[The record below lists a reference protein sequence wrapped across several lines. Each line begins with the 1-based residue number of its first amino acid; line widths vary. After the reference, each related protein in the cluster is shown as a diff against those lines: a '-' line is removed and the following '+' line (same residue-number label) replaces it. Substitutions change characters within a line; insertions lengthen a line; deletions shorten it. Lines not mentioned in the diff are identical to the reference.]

1 MKNLLAWVCVCA
13 LAVSG
18 LALDTPTFHASFDG
32 SAKAD
37 SARGQAEPS
46 AAKGLEFVPGFKGQ
60 ALRVTPGGLL
70 SYATAGNYQRARG
83 SLSMWVK
90 PLRAAPAEPQFLQRL
105 FTDGPMAHLQGFGL
119 CYVLERYL
127 HGGIDRNV
135 DKGPELWGWEQLTL
149 TWDADGQGGQG
160 AFRFYVDGLPL
171 INAESSM
178 TDIYRLRQRFPA
190 ATGPLFYIGCEP
202 NGNQASY
209 TAIDELKIYDRV
221 LSADEVRKDYLETSP
236 LHFLPSPQLLPA
248 GKETLV
254 EVTATNLGAKPV
266 SRDLSWQI
274 EELDGKKIAAGDCGQ
289 LSLEPGDKRRFPF
302 MAPPLKPGSYQLRLS
317 ERTYPLYVPQLEKL
331 ERPAKLEL
339 ERVASV
345 DCAADLDSSR
355 FAGNNSRV
363 VNGAYREGSR
373 IAFFLEVKEPDRPYL
388 LTVNYPDD
396 ATRTVLMHAST
407 AVAMGQASH
416 VQAGYCTGGETK
428 NNGGMATMQ
437 FLWWP
442 ETKRT
447 ALVFVDRQG
456 TDKAAVASI
465 TVDKIVGGLAGIPLL
480 KITPPQDLPGRE
492 IGMEFEDASL
502 ALCFGS
508 GKEKF
513 TTSLAGFGM
522 ICERLTAF
530 MGFIGMNSFTY
541 PATWYCGPNW
551 GNSKNAAVSN
561 RKSIHP
567 DLWVELLQW
576 KLAAAGCKFYP
587 SVSMDHDS
595 FLLTQGFAGSTEEKI
610 AAGADTLYLVNH
622 DGTPAMTWNC
632 RPVYNPFHPV
642 VRQHL
647 LELVEEL
654 VERGE
659 DSGAFGGVTLWL
671 GRENFL
677 PKGAQCGYDD
687 ATVGLFERETGVA
700 VPADKTA
707 ANRFYQRY
715 RFLMDKHR
723 EAWLRWRCDKIT
735 DLYLDMLAA
744 IRRKDKDA
752 KLVLGC
758 WTNGDN
764 VMEGDLLEAWYKRGI
779 DLKRLAAIPGV
790 VLQRVERAD
799 SYRYMAPEGA
809 GVEVIDKFRE
819 PSTAA
824 AYNDYFNGLRFF
836 EEYYEPR
843 LSLCDPAKNPYWK
856 PIDNC
861 PEANNLVYYGACQG
875 RGRAYLKEMA
885 WTLALTDPLYI
896 NRGGISEEGQGY
908 LDYFREFA
916 AAFRALPAR
925 KFQLWT
931 KAVAEPVF
939 IRELDTPAGHYF
951 YLINTLETDATTE
964 LKISAAVTD
973 LSSGAKL
980 EPTDGALKLALRP
993 YELRSFLAPQGA
1005 VIADASTTLPPAT
1018 LAQLKA
1024 DLDSLCRSVEL
1035 GQDKLSPKDRGRYA
1049 TRVQEARKAFDA
1061 KAYFQLDR
1069 LLHDRLGDLA
1079 MKLSGAR
1086 PWMVLGPFDNAAKG
1100 KIDTALPPDQKL
1112 DLQASYPS
1120 GDGKTLSW
1128 QQVADHKLGV
1138 DFETLYG
1145 KTDWKFVY
1153 AFIKV
1158 KSPTARKAT
1167 LLLGSD
1173 DGAKIWLNGKE
1184 VFKLDA
1190 QRGASKWD
1198 NRIPV
1203 ELQAGDNDLLLK
1215 IDDKVGTWRFYLD
1228 FEPNEGLEWH
1238 Q

>member
-1 MKNLLAWVCVCA
+1 MKKMLAWVCVCA

-18 LALDTPTFHASFDG
+18 LALDTPTFHARFDG

-37 SARGQAEPS
+37 SARGQAEPTT
-46 AAKGLEFVPGFKGQ
+46 AKGLEFVPGFKGQ

-90 PLRAAPAEPQFLQRL
+90 PLREAPAEPQFLQRL
-105 FTDGPMAHLQGFGL
+105 FTDGTMMHLQGFGL
-119 CYVLERYL
+119 CYVNEHYL
-127 HGGIDRNV
+127 HCGIDRATQP
-135 DKGPELWGWEQLTL
+135 GPELWGWSQITL
-149 TWDADGQGGQG
+149 TWAADGQGGQG
-160 AFRFYVDGLPL
+160 DFRFYVDGLPL
-171 INAESSM
+171 IHAEGYM
-178 TDIYRLRQRFPA
+178 KDIYRLQSRFPDT
-190 ATGPLFYIGCEP
+190 TGPLFYIGCQP
-202 NGNQASY
+202 DGNQASHM
-209 TAIDELKIYDRV
+209 AIDELKIYDRV
-221 LSADEVRKDYLETSP
+221 LSGDEVRKDYLETFP
-236 LHFLPSPQLLPA
+236 LHFLPSPQLLLA
-248 GKETLV
+248 GKENLV
-254 EVTATNLGAKPV
+254 EVAATNLSAKPV
-266 SRDLSWQI
+266 ATKLSW
-274 EELDGKKIAAGDCGQ
+274 ELESPDGKKIAAGDCGQ
-289 LSLEPGDKRRFPF
+289 LSLEPGAKRRFPF
-302 MAPPLKPGSYQLRLS
+302 MAPPLKPGSYQLRLN
-317 ERTYPLYVPQLEKL
+317 EQVYPLYVARLEKL
-331 ERPAKLEL
+331 ESPAKLEL
-339 ERVASV
+339 ERVERI
-345 DCAADLDSSR
+345 DCAANLDSSR
-355 FAGNNSRV
+355 FAGNDCRV
-363 VNGAYREGSR
+363 VDDAYREGSR
-373 IAFFLEVKEPDRPYL
+373 IAFFLGVKEPQRPYL
-388 LTVNYPDD
+388 LTVEYPDD
-396 ATRTVLMHAST
+396 AVRTVSVHVST
-407 AVAMGQASH
+407 AMPFGGASH
-416 VQAGYCTGGETK
+416 LQTGYCTGGEIK
-428 NNGGMATMQ
+428 NNGGMAQMQ

-456 TDKAAVASI
+456 TAKAAVASI
-465 TVDKIVGGLAGIPLL
+465 TVDKIVGGIPRLN
-480 KITPPQDLPGRE
+480 INPPRELPGRE

-502 ALCFGS
+502 NSCFGS
-508 GKEKF
+508 GKTKYDA
-513 TTSLAGFGM
+513 TLAGFGM
-522 ICERLTAF
+522 VVERLVAF
-530 MGFIGMNSFTY
+530 MGFTGMNSFTY
-541 PATWYCGPNW
+541 PATWYGGPNW
-551 GNSKNAAVSN
+551 GNSKSSAVSE
-561 RKSIHP
+561 RKKLHP
-567 DLWVELLQW
+567 DLWLELLSW
-576 KLAAAGCKFYP
+576 KFAAAGCKFYP
-587 SVSMDHDS
+587 SVNMDHDS
-595 FLLTQGFAGSTEEKI
+595 FLFAQAQAGSATDSI
-610 AAGADTLYLVNH
+610 LAGADTLYLVNH
-622 DGTPAMTWNC
+622 DGTPTMTWNC

-642 VRQHL
+642 VRRHL
-647 LELVEEL
+647 LDLVEEM
-654 VERGE
+654 VERSEG
-659 DSGAFGGVTLWL
+659 SGAFGGVTLWL

-700 VPADKTA
+700 VPVDKTA

-723 EAWLRWRCDKIT
+723 EAWLRWRCDKLT
-735 DLYLDMLAA
+735 DLYLDMLAV
-744 IRRKDKDA
+744 IRRQEKDA

-779 DLKRLAAIPGV
+779 DIKRLATIPGV

-799 SYRYMAPEGA
+799 SYRYMAPEGF
-809 GVEVIDKFRE
+809 GLEVIDKFRE
-819 PSTAA
+819 PSTAT

-843 LSLCDPAKNPYWK
+843 MSLCDPTKNPYWK

-861 PEANNLVYYGACQG
+861 PEANNMYYVGACQG

-885 WTLALTDPLYI
+885 WTLALTDPLYF
-896 NRGGISEEGQGY
+896 NRGGIAEEGQGY

-951 YLINTLETDATTE
+951 YLVNTLETDATTE

-980 EPTDGALKLALRP
+980 EPTDGALNLALRP

-1018 LAQLKA
+1018 LAQLKEG
-1024 DLDSLCRSVEL
+1024 LDALCRSVEL

-1128 QQVADHKLGV
+1128 QLVADHNLGV

-1158 KSPTARKAT
+1158 KAPTARKAT

-1198 NRIPV
+1198 NRVPV

-1228 FEPNEGLEWH
+1228 FEPNEGLKWH